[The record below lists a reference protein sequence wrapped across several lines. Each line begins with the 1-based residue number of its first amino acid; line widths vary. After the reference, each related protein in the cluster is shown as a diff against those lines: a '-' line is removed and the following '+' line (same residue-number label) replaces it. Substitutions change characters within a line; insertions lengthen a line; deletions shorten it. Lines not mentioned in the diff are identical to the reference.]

1 MAVAWQNAYLNAY
14 QSQYSNPMN
23 PKLTSQDE
31 IQLKVLRMLHE
42 QPELSQRNIA
52 KELGVSLGGI
62 NYCFKALVEKGWIK
76 LENFS
81 ASKHKLGYIYVLTP
95 SGVKSKSILTVNF
108 LKKKLLEYEQ
118 ISDEINVLKAEAA
131 VLIKLDK

>member
-1 MAVAWQNAYLNAY
+1 
-14 QSQYSNPMN
+14 MN

-42 QPELSQRNIA
+42 QPDLSQRNLA

-62 NYCFKALVEKGWIK
+62 NYCFKALVAKGWIK

-81 ASKHKLGYIYVLTP
+81 ASKHKLRYLYLLTP
-95 SGVKSKSILTVNF
+95 SGFAQKSKLTASFLRIKILEF
-108 LKKKLLEYEQ
+108 
-118 ISDEINVLKAEAA
+118 NVLEKEIEMLQSEA
-131 VLIKLDK
+131 DKS

>member
-1 MAVAWQNAYLNAY
+1 M
-14 QSQYSNPMN
+14 S

-31 IQLKVLRMLHE
+31 TQLKVMRMLHE

-81 ASKHKLGYIYVLTP
+81 DSKHKFGYLYLLTP
-95 SGVKSKSILTVNF
+95 SGIAQKSKLTASF
-108 LKKKLLEYEQ
+108 LR
-118 ISDEINVLKAEAA
+118 
-131 VLIKLDK
+131 IKLIEFNALEKEIEILQSEADKS

>member
-1 MAVAWQNAYLNAY
+1 
-14 QSQYSNPMN
+14 MN

-42 QPELSQRNIA
+42 QPDLSQRNIA

-81 ASKHKLGYIYVLTP
+81 ASKHKLGYLYLLTP
-95 SGVKSKSILTVNF
+95 SGIAQKTKLTASF
-108 LKKKLLEYEQ
+108 LR
-118 ISDEINVLKAEAA
+118 
-131 VLIKLDK
+131 IKLIEFNALEKEIEMLQSEADKS

>member
-1 MAVAWQNAYLNAY
+1 
-14 QSQYSNPMN
+14 MN

-31 IQLKVLRMLHE
+31 MQLKVLRMLHE
-42 QPELSQRNIA
+42 HPELSQRNIA

-81 ASKHKLGYIYVLTP
+81 ASKHKLGYLYLLTP
-95 SGVKSKSILTVNF
+95 SGIAQKSKLTASF
-108 LKKKLLEYEQ
+108 LRVKLLEFNALEK
-118 ISDEINVLKAEAA
+118 E
-131 VLIKLDK
+131 IKLLQFESKKK

>member
-1 MAVAWQNAYLNAY
+1 
-14 QSQYSNPMN
+14 MN

-62 NYCFKALVEKGWIK
+62 NYCFKALVDKGWIK

-95 SGVKSKSILTVNF
+95 SGLKSKSLLTMDF

-118 ISDEINVLKAEAA
+118 LSNEINVLKADATFFE
-131 VLIKLDK
+131 KTKS

>member
-1 MAVAWQNAYLNAY
+1 
-14 QSQYSNPMN
+14 MN

-42 QPELSQRNIA
+42 QPDLSQRNLA

-62 NYCFKALVEKGWIK
+62 NYCFKALVDKGWIK

-95 SGVKSKSILTVNF
+95 SGLKSKSLLTMDF

-118 ISDEINVLKAEAA
+118 LSNEINVLKSEAA
-131 VLIKLDK
+131 IVDKTVS

>member
-1 MAVAWQNAYLNAY
+1 
-14 QSQYSNPMN
+14 MN
-23 PKLTSQDE
+23 PTLTSQDE
-31 IQLKVLRMLHE
+31 IQLKVLRLLHE

-95 SGVKSKSILTVNF
+95 SGVMSKSKLTVNF

-118 ISDEINVLKAEAA
+118 LSNEINVLKAEAA
-131 VLIKLDK
+131 FVEKTEV

>member
-1 MAVAWQNAYLNAY
+1 
-14 QSQYSNPMN
+14 MN

-42 QPELSQRNIA
+42 QPDLSQRNLA

-95 SGVKSKSILTVNF
+95 SGLKSKSLLTMDF

-118 ISDEINVLKAEAA
+118 LSNEINVLKAEAA
-131 VLIKLDK
+131 IVDKTLS

>member
-1 MAVAWQNAYLNAY
+1 
-14 QSQYSNPMN
+14 MN

-31 IQLKVLRMLHE
+31 IQLKVLRILHE
-42 QPELSQRNIA
+42 QPELSQRNLA

-62 NYCFKALVEKGWIK
+62 NYCFKALVDKGWIK

-95 SGVKSKSILTVNF
+95 SGLKSKSLLTMDF
-108 LKKKLLEYEQ
+108 LRKKLLEYEQ
-118 ISDEINVLKAEAA
+118 LSNEINVLKAEAA
-131 VLIKLDK
+131 IIDKTVS

>member
-1 MAVAWQNAYLNAY
+1 
-14 QSQYSNPMN
+14 MN
-23 PKLTSQDE
+23 PKLSSQDE

-42 QPELSQRNIA
+42 QPDLSQRNLA

-62 NYCFKALVEKGWIK
+62 NYCFKALLDKGWIK

-95 SGVKSKSILTVNF
+95 SGVMSKSILTVNF

-118 ISDEINVLKAEAA
+118 LANEINALKAETAF
-131 VLIKLDK
+131 VDKAEN

>member
-1 MAVAWQNAYLNAY
+1 
-14 QSQYSNPMN
+14 MN

-42 QPELSQRNIA
+42 QPDLSQRNLA

-62 NYCFKALVEKGWIK
+62 NYCFKALVDKGWIK

-95 SGVKSKSILTVNF
+95 SGLKSKSLLTMDF
-108 LKKKLLEYEQ
+108 LRKKLLEYEQ
-118 ISDEINVLKAEAA
+118 LSNEINVLKAEAA
-131 VLIKLDK
+131 IVDKTLS

>member
-1 MAVAWQNAYLNAY
+1 MKT
-14 QSQYSNPMN
+14 
-23 PKLTSQDE
+23 KLISQDE

-42 QPELSQRNIA
+42 QPDLSQRSIA

-81 ASKHKLGYIYVLTP
+81 ASKHKLGYLYLLTP
-95 SGVKSKSILTVNF
+95 SGISQKSKLTASF
-108 LKKKLLEYEQ
+108 LR
-118 ISDEINVLKAEAA
+118 
-131 VLIKLDK
+131 IKLIEFNALEKEIEMLQSEADKS

>member
-1 MAVAWQNAYLNAY
+1 
-14 QSQYSNPMN
+14 MN

-31 IQLKVLRMLHE
+31 IQLKVLRILHK

-95 SGVKSKSILTVNF
+95 SGVMSKSKLTVNF
-108 LKKKLLEYEQ
+108 LKKKLLEYEHL
-118 ISDEINVLKAEAA
+118 SNEINALKAETAF
-131 VLIKLDK
+131 VDKAEN

>member
-1 MAVAWQNAYLNAY
+1 
-14 QSQYSNPMN
+14 MN
-23 PKLTSQDE
+23 SKLTSQDE
-31 IQLKVLRMLHE
+31 IQLKVLRILHE
-42 QPELSQRNIA
+42 QPELSQRNLA

-62 NYCFKALVEKGWIK
+62 NYCFKALVDKGWIK

-95 SGVKSKSILTVNF
+95 SGLKSKSLLTIDF

-118 ISDEINVLKAEAA
+118 LSNEINVLKAEAA
-131 VLIKLDK
+131 IVDKTVS

>member
-1 MAVAWQNAYLNAY
+1 
-14 QSQYSNPMN
+14 MN

-42 QPELSQRNIA
+42 QPDLSQRNLA

-62 NYCFKALVEKGWIK
+62 NYCFKALVDKGWIK

-81 ASKHKLGYIYVLTP
+81 ASKHKLGYLYLLTP
-95 SGVKSKSILTVNF
+95 SGIASKSKLTAIFLAKKIEEYEN
-108 LKKKLLEYEQ
+108 LKKE
-118 ISDEINVLKAEAA
+118 SDSLRLK
-131 VLIKLDK
+131 

>member
-1 MAVAWQNAYLNAY
+1 
-14 QSQYSNPMN
+14 MN

-42 QPELSQRNIA
+42 QPDLSQRNLA
-52 KELGVSLGGI
+52 KDLGVSLGGI
-62 NYCFKALVEKGWIK
+62 NYCFKALVDKGWIK

-95 SGVKSKSILTVNF
+95 SGLKSKSLLTMDF

-118 ISDEINVLKAEAA
+118 LSNEINVLKAEAA
-131 VLIKLDK
+131 IFDKTVS

>member
-1 MAVAWQNAYLNAY
+1 
-14 QSQYSNPMN
+14 MN
-23 PKLTSQDE
+23 PNLTSQDE
-31 IQLKVLRMLHE
+31 IQFKVLRMLHE

-52 KELGVSLGGI
+52 KELGVSLGGV

-95 SGVKSKSILTVNF
+95 SGLKSKSILTVNF

-118 ISDEINVLKAEAA
+118 LSNEINVLKAEAA
-131 VLIKLDK
+131 IVDKTVS

>member
-1 MAVAWQNAYLNAY
+1 
-14 QSQYSNPMN
+14 MN

-31 IQLKVLRMLHE
+31 IQLKVLRILHE
-42 QPELSQRNIA
+42 QPELSQRNLA

-95 SGVKSKSILTVNF
+95 SGLKSKSILTMSF
-108 LKKKLLEYEQ
+108 LRKKLFEYEQ
-118 ISDEINVLKAEAA
+118 LSNEINVLKAEAA
-131 VLIKLDK
+131 LVKKTEV

>member
-1 MAVAWQNAYLNAY
+1 
-14 QSQYSNPMN
+14 MN

-31 IQLKVLRMLHE
+31 IQLKVLRILHE
-42 QPELSQRNIA
+42 QPELSQRNLA

-62 NYCFKALVEKGWIK
+62 NYCFKALVDKGWIK

-95 SGVKSKSILTVNF
+95 SGLKSKSLLTMDF

-118 ISDEINVLKAEAA
+118 LSNEINVLKAEAA
-131 VLIKLDK
+131 IVDKTVS

>member
-1 MAVAWQNAYLNAY
+1 M
-14 QSQYSNPMN
+14 S

-42 QPELSQRNIA
+42 QPDLSQRNLA

-76 LENFS
+76 LENFN

-95 SGVKSKSILTVNF
+95 SGLKSKSILTINF
-108 LKKKLLEYEQ
+108 LKKKIQEYEQ
-118 ISDEINVLKAEAA
+118 LSNEINVLKAEAA
-131 VLIKLDK
+131 IVDKTVC

>member
-1 MAVAWQNAYLNAY
+1 M
-14 QSQYSNPMN
+14 
-23 PKLTSQDE
+23 
-31 IQLKVLRMLHE
+31 HE
-42 QPELSQRNIA
+42 QPELSQLNLA

-62 NYCFKALVEKGWIK
+62 NYCFKALVDKGWIK

-95 SGVKSKSILTVNF
+95 SGLKSKSLLTMDF

-118 ISDEINVLKAEAA
+118 LANEINALKAETAI
-131 VLIKLDK
+131 VDKAEN

>member
-1 MAVAWQNAYLNAY
+1 MK
-14 QSQYSNPMN
+14 

-31 IQLKVLRMLHE
+31 IQLKVLRILHE
-42 QPELSQRNIA
+42 QPELSQRNLA

-62 NYCFKALVEKGWIK
+62 NYCFKALVDKGWIK

-95 SGVKSKSILTVNF
+95 SGLKSKSLLTIDF

-118 ISDEINVLKAEAA
+118 LSNEINVLKAEAA
-131 VLIKLDK
+131 IVDKTVS

>member
-1 MAVAWQNAYLNAY
+1 
-14 QSQYSNPMN
+14 MN
-23 PKLTSQDE
+23 PKLTFQDE

-42 QPELSQRNIA
+42 QPDLSQRNLA
-52 KELGVSLGGI
+52 KELDVSLGGI
-62 NYCFKALVEKGWIK
+62 NYCFKALVDKGWIK

-95 SGVKSKSILTVNF
+95 TGIMSKSILTMNF

-118 ISDEINVLKAEAA
+118 LSNEIDLLKAEAKFFNK
-131 VLIKLDK
+131 IKD

>member
-1 MAVAWQNAYLNAY
+1 
-14 QSQYSNPMN
+14 MN

-42 QPELSQRNIA
+42 QPDLSQRNLA

-95 SGVKSKSILTVNF
+95 SGLKSKSLLTMDF

-118 ISDEINVLKAEAA
+118 LSNEINVF
-131 VLIKLDK
+131 I

>member
-1 MAVAWQNAYLNAY
+1 
-14 QSQYSNPMN
+14 MN
-23 PKLTSQDE
+23 SKLTSQDE
-31 IQLKVLRMLHE
+31 IQFKILRMLHE

-52 KELGVSLGGI
+52 KELGVSLGGV
-62 NYCFKALVEKGWIK
+62 NYCLKALVEKGWIK

-95 SGVKSKSILTVNF
+95 SGLKSKSLLAMNF

-118 ISDEINVLKAEAA
+118 LTNEIIVLKAEAA
-131 VLIKLDK
+131 CVKKHRANSQLMMK